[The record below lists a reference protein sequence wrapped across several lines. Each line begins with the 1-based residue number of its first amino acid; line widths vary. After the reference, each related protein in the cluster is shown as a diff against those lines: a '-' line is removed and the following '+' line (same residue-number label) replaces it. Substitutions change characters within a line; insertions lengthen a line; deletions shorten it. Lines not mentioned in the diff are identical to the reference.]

1 MNTKKLIITIMAG
14 LILLTGVNAMAAT
27 DTNAL
32 TSTVSVAAICSIS
45 SVTNLDFGT
54 YDTTS
59 GVNDDDGNG
68 DVSFSCT
75 KGTAYDVYITGA
87 RTMTDGTDTLNFEM
101 YTDAGRTGAWASASP
116 GTTGTAADNT
126 AITENVYG
134 RIASGQDVQVGT
146 YNGSVTMTVEY

>member
-1 MNTKKLIITIMAG
+1 MRKIILFVMTG
-14 LILLTGVNAMAAT
+14 LILLTGGNAMAQT
-27 DTNAL
+27 DTSAL
-32 TSTVSVAAICSIS
+32 TSTVSVAAICSIA

-59 GVNDDDGNG
+59 GVNDDDGSG
-68 DVSFSCT
+68 DVTFSCT
-75 KGTAYDVYITGA
+75 KGTAYDVYIVGG

-101 YTDAGRTGAWASASP
+101 YTDAGRTTTWASASP

>member
-1 MNTKKLIITIMAG
+1 MKKIILLLMAG
-14 LILLTGVNAMAAT
+14 LILLTGANAMAAT

-32 TSTVSVAAICSIS
+32 TSTVSVAALCNIS

-54 YDTTS
+54 YDPTS
-59 GVNDDDGNG
+59 GANDDDGSG
-68 DVSFSCT
+68 DVTFSCT

-101 YTDAGRTGAWASASP
+101 YTDAGRTTTWASASP
-116 GTTGTAADNT
+116 GSTGTAADNT
-126 AITENVYG
+126 GITQNVYG